1 MRWFAKMAGMGGC
14 LISLCA
20 CAPVTESERA
30 YFESREK
37 EQEQQ
42 QAFIHAMA
50 EANSIEG
57 ALVMVKEYPAPDE
70 SGSTEQ
76 WIEREQ
82 ARLSGDVLFPR
93 WEGLRKG
100 PNKFDV
106 LFTYTHRDQ
115 DYNIVKKGYGW
126 EVDTLLKLVTG
137 PRDLD
142 DAEMETRPRR
152 TAAQNEY
159 ETLRKEFS
167 LE

>member
-1 MRWFAKMAGMGGC
+1 MWLFARGIILGGC
-14 LISLCA
+14 LVGLSA
-20 CAPVTESERA
+20 CTPVSESERA

-57 ALVMVKEYPAPDE
+57 ALAMVKEYPAPDE
-70 SGSTEQ
+70 TGTTEE
-76 WIEREQ
+76 WIDREQ

-100 PNKFDV
+100 PNKFEV
-106 LFTYTHRDQ
+106 QFTYTHRDE

-126 EVDTLLKLVTG
+126 EVDTLLKLVNG
-137 PRDLD
+137 PRELE
-142 DAEMETRPRR
+142 DAELETRPRR
-152 TAAQNEY
+152 TAAQDQY
-159 ETLRKEFS
+159 ETLREEFS